1 MIYSRKFKLTD
12 SRRLQ
17 IDNIFK
23 GYADGLITDDETN
36 DMLDILFGDIEI
48 LKKNSNDTNN

>member
-48 LKKNSNDTNN
+48 